1 MGTRNAL
8 IRHVLGIGELNLSQ
22 VETILKTARV
32 FKEILS
38 RPVKKVPTLRGRL
51 AVNLFFE
58 PSTRTRTSFEVA
70 GKMLSADVI
79 NFSGSSS
86 SLTKGETLMDTAKNL
101 EAMHPDVVVVR
112 SHAAGVP
119 WMLARN
125 LGCAVVNA
133 GDGLHEHPSQALLD
147 ALTLQ
152 DAFGS
157 AGEPGS
163 LRGKRIVIVGD
174 ITHSRVAGSNL
185 RLLPMLGAKVRVVG
199 PPTMIPLGMRQ
210 AFPGIEVS
218 HQLDGAFEDAD
229 AVMMLRIQKERIA
242 EPLFP
247 TDREYSRL
255 FGLGLARAER
265 LKKDAVVL
273 HPGPINRGVEL
284 DPRVADGPASVILDQ
299 VENGVAVRMALLY
312 LTAGHDNDP
321 ERLGAES

>member
-8 IRHVLGIGELNLSQ
+8 IRHVLGISELTLQQ
-22 VETILKTARV
+22 VETILSTARV

-70 GKMLSADVI
+70 GKILSADVI
-79 NFSGSSS
+79 NFSASAS
-86 SLTKGETLMDTAKNL
+86 SLGKGETLLDTAKNL

-119 WMLARN
+119 WLLARH

-147 ALTLQ
+147 ALTLL
-152 DAFGS
+152 DRW
-157 AGEPGS
+157 ET
-163 LRGKRIVIVGD
+163 LKGKRIVIVGD
-174 ITHSRVAGSNL
+174 IAHSRVAGSNL
-185 RLLPMLGAKVRVVG
+185 RLLPMLGARVRVVG
-199 PPTMIPLGMRQ
+199 PPTMIPVGLEK
-210 AFPGIEVS
+210 AFPGVEVG
-218 HQLDGAFEDAD
+218 HDLDEALEGAD

-255 FGLGLARAER
+255 FGLGLERAKR
-265 LKKDAVVL
+265 LSPEALIL

-312 LTAGHDNDP
+312 LTAGHASEP
-321 ERLGAES
+321 QPAAEA

>member
-1 MGTRNAL
+1 MGLRNAP
-8 IRHVLGIGELNLSQ
+8 IRHVLGISELSLQQ
-22 VETILKTARV
+22 VETILSTARV

-70 GKMLSADVI
+70 GKILSADVI
-79 NFSGSSS
+79 NFSASAS
-86 SLTKGETLMDTAKNL
+86 SLGKGETLLDTAKNL

-119 WMLARN
+119 WMLAKN
-125 LGCAVVNA
+125 LGCAVINA

-147 ALTLQ
+147 ALTLL
-152 DAFGS
+152 
-157 AGEPGS
+157 ERWET
-163 LRGKRIVIVGD
+163 LKGKQIVIVGD
-174 ITHSRVAGSNL
+174 IAHSRVAGSNL

-199 PPTMIPLGMRQ
+199 PPTMIPAGMKV
-210 AFPGIEVS
+210 FPGVEVC
-218 HQLDGAFEDAD
+218 HDLDEGLEGAD

-255 FGLGLARAER
+255 FGLGLERAAR
-265 LKKDAVVL
+265 LSPDALIL

-284 DPRVADGPASVILDQ
+284 DPRVADGEASVILDQ

-312 LTAGHDNDP
+312 LTAGHANEP
-321 ERLGAES
+321 QPVAEA